1 MSIIYMIPATLLT
14 MYIIAIMSI
23 YIETTKMRGSHVIYN

>member
-1 MSIIYMIPATLLT
+1 MSIIYMIPVTLLT

-23 YIETTKMRGSHVIYN
+23 YIKTTKMRGKNDN